1 MVDVVVGNSI
11 PDMDTHWE
19 PRMEEQDAEA
29 LVENAVKEV
38 IQGQFLHT
46 VLKEMVVE
54 CKVLRDTAE
63 EWIQEQAD
71 SEHTSSSAP
80 HHPAGCVNGTT

>member
-11 PDMDTHWE
+11 PEMDIHWE
-19 PRMEEQDAEA
+19 PRMEELDAEA

-46 VLKEMVVE
+46 VLKETAAE
-54 CKVLRDTAE
+54 CKVPRDTAVE
-63 EWIQEQAD
+63 RIQEQAD
-71 SEHTSSSAP
+71 SEHTSSSAL
-80 HHPAGCVNGTT
+80 HHPAGCVNRTT

>member
-1 MVDVVVGNSI
+1 MVDVVVGNST
-11 PDMDTHWE
+11 PDTDTHWE
-19 PRMEEQDAEA
+19 PRMEELDAEA

-46 VLKEMVVE
+46 VLKETVVE

-63 EWIQEQAD
+63 E
-71 SEHTSSSAP
+71 
-80 HHPAGCVNGTT
+80 